1 MRLRTSVTAS
11 RQHSQFVPRPVSRE
25 LTSAGET
32 VVEGVYHR
40 LSPIYDLVFGA
51 PLQPGRVAAIRRM
64 AISPGDHVL
73 EVGAGTGLNF
83 PLYPRGCQVTAI
95 DLSGP
100 MLERARTRID
110 RDGLRHIELVEQD
123 AARMSFASDVFD
135 AVYAPY
141 VMSAVADP
149 IRVAREMRRVCRPG
163 GRIVILN
170 HFRSTNPLLS
180 WLESALSPVT
190 VHVGFRLD
198 LSLTHLLEQARLRA
212 ASVETA
218 NFPPL
223 WSLVTCIKD

>member
-1 MRLRTSVTAS
+1 VTTS
-11 RQHSQFVPRPVSRE
+11 RQHSQFVPRPVAPE
-25 LTSAGET
+25 LTSASEA
-32 VVEGVYHR
+32 VAEGVYHR

-51 PLQPGRVAAIRRM
+51 PLQPGRIAAIRRM
-64 AISPGDHVL
+64 AIRPGDHVL

-83 PLYPRGCQVTAI
+83 PLYPRGCRVTAI

-110 RDGLRHIELVEQD
+110 RDGLRHIELAEQD
-123 AARMSFASDVFD
+123 AATMSFASDVFD

-149 IRVAREMRRVCRPG
+149 IRVAREMRRVCRLD

-180 WLESALSPVT
+180 SFEHAFSPLT

-198 LSLTHLLEQARLRA
+198 LDLTEFLEQAQLRA
-212 ASVETA
+212 ASVERV
-218 NFPPL
+218 NFPPM